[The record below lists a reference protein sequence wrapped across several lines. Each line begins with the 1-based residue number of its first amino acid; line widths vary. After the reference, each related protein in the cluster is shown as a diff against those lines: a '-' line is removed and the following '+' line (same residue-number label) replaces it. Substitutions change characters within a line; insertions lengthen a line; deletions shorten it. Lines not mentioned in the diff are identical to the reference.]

1 MKGNRGRRTPGNRIL
16 KAKEV
21 LNKSLKEIPAGKI
34 EHNYYSI
41 NIFRGFYRAG
51 EKDKAMAIA
60 TDIINNAKA
69 YLDVVLQ
76 LEEGRRYD
84 LDYVIGLNMQALI
97 SLYNMSS
104 TMGIDELM
112 VQIEEDIDRYYNKLF
127 MRPS

>member
-1 MKGNRGRRTPGNRIL
+1 
-16 KAKEV
+16 
-21 LNKSLKEIPAGKI
+21 
-34 EHNYYSI
+34 
-41 NIFRGFYRAG
+41 
-51 EKDKAMAIA
+51 MAIA

-84 LDYVIGLNMQALI
+84 LDYVVGLNMQALI

-104 TMGIDELM
+104 AMGIDELM
-112 VQIEEDIDRYYNKLF
+112 VQIEQDIDRYYNELF